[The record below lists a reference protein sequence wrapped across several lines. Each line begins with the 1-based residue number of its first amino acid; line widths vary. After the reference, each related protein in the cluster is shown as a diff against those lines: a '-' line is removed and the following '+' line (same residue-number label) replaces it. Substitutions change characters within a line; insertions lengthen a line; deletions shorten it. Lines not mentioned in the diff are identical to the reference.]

1 MAIEI
6 DYNRYIP
13 LPIFDAAGG
22 LALSRALVAAHP
34 RGLPA
39 KVKKLLEQL
48 KVADASLRERW
59 RDADLEEVD
68 TRRPADLALDRAW
81 GAFHDRIRTHS
92 EMPTERVKNAAEAKA
107 LHAKLFPTGL
117 QFLKLPYVEEWA
129 ESEKR
134 LERIRDEGLER
145 ALDRI
150 AGPEYLEEVR
160 HCHKVYGAVLGI
172 TERREA
178 AEAAPGGLERLRELR
193 KVMQRYVSNL
203 VVLGDE
209 EELEPLVRAALAPI
223 DEFRAQA
230 GTRRARGDNDRDA
243 PVPEAPVPAAPVAP
257 RGGDDVIPA
266 APVEDVDPR

>member
-6 DYNRYIP
+6 DYNRYVP

-22 LALSRALVAAHP
+22 RALCRALVAAHP

-48 KVADASLRERW
+48 KDADAALGEYW
-59 RDADLEEVD
+59 RYADLAEVD
-68 TRRPADLALDRAW
+68 VKRPADLALDRAW
-81 GAFHDRIRTHS
+81 GAFHERVRVHS
-92 EMPTERVKNAAEAKA
+92 EMPPERVKNAPEAKA
-107 LHAKLFPTGL
+107 LLATLFPTGL

-134 LERIRDEGLER
+134 LERIRDEGLDR

-150 AGPEYLEEVR
+150 AGPEYLAEVR
-160 HCHKVYGAVLGI
+160 HCHKIYGAVLRI
-172 TERREA
+172 TVRTEPDKV
-178 AEAAPGGLERLRELR
+178 APSGLERLRELR

-203 VVLGDE
+203 VVLADE

-230 GTRRARGDNDRDA
+230 GARRAKADDDRDEPPA
-243 PVPEAPVPAAPVAP
+243 PNPPVAP
-257 RGGDDVIPA
+257 NADANDDAPA
-266 APVEDVDPR
+266 VDDASPV